1 MTLKPLAMICRPI
14 GVVVGFV
21 YPAYASYKA
30 LESKTPEASAQ
41 WLTYWCVFSIFTVV
55 EFFADMLIS
64 SIPLYYLAKLLFV
77 IWLMKKKGATTLYIR
92 FVMPVIKKHEESI
105 DNALMQGYKKSET
118 TLVDLK
124 RRSLA
129 FLRER
134 GIYTSNGALPV
145 AVDPAKGG
153 VEAPPSESKA
163 TV

>member
-1 MTLKPLAMICRPI
+1 
-14 GVVVGFV
+14 
-21 YPAYASYKA
+21 
-30 LESKTPEASAQ
+30 
-41 WLTYWCVFSIFTVV
+41 
-55 EFFADMLIS
+55 MLIS

-134 GIYTSNGALPV
+134 GIYTATGKAPKPRESRGWIDLRGASRCERKENVWHMSRTPLV
-145 AVDPAKGG
+145 CLYSV
-153 VEAPPSESKA
+153 STFS
-163 TV
+163 T